1 MEIMKPQQITYNVQL
16 EKRDTKNLS
25 NYTSS
30 YGTYEARDTV
40 GIEILLKGQFIFQSW
55 IQPTYNSMYTQQ
67 IVTLADYL
75 LKDVYKLIC

>member
-1 MEIMKPQQITYNVQL
+1 MKPQKKSYDVQL
-16 EKRDTKNLS
+16 EKRDTKNLP

-40 GIEILLKGQFIFQSW
+40 AVEIRLKGQFIFQSW
-55 IQPTYNSMYTQQ
+55 IQPTYNSMYTKE

-75 LKDVYKLIC
+75 LKDVYELIC

>member
-1 MEIMKPQQITYNVQL
+1 MKPQEITYDIQL
-16 EKRDTKNLS
+16 EKRNMNNVL

-40 GIEILLKGQFIFQSW
+40 AIEMLWKGQFIFQSW
-55 IQPTYNSMYTQQ
+55 IQPTYNNMYTKE